1 MKWRHVFLL
10 VLAVAASTARYL
22 SSPFPNG
29 SENPVVALMAFNTP
43 ALLWLVHGWYAAMP
57 GVIVFI
63 GGTLTLGAW
72 RVWFEPAPRKKRSR
86 GELPPW
92 PISTTDEKP
101 AIVVGETHHPVEA
114 REIPDPDW
122 LVIPERG
129 LYTGIAIFGAVGS
142 GKTSA
147 CMHPFARQLLGWQ
160 AKDPERRAAA
170 RVLEVKEDFCCD
182 IREILEKA
190 GREDDYMELG
200 MAGKWQWNPL
210 AAHWLDSY
218 SLAYTVSSL
227 LNQLFGKGKDP
238 FWQQAYT
245 NLVKWII
252 ELYRIFPDRWVT
264 LQDVYQCAI
273 NPELFK
279 EKLDD
284 AERVVNTQKNGT
296 IVISTRNFMAHQADL
311 LPFGP
316 WAEFPGEEHQTM
328 WTAAAARWFEERRV
342 KYRVNENPGGHTDTD
357 RLEARL
363 ESVKTWYDHDW
374 MQIDAK
380 LRTTC
385 VEGISSFL
393 SLFDMQEVASIF
405 CPKAPARPAGGSD
418 NEDEDGD
425 RRPPVSAAGMRKHLP
440 PLDELIESGKVL
452 ALNMPAGSNPALAR
466 AIGMFLKNVWLQTLL
481 RRPARMKQEPE
492 LYFRPAVFICDE
504 YQSFASVGEDDPSGD
519 EKAFALTRQCRVIPI
534 VATQSISSL
543 RSVLGTSEAWRTL
556 LQTLR
561 TRIFLSLSDDASAEI
576 ASKLSGQVAKI
587 KPSWT
592 VTESAQQA
600 QVSLLSGRAGG
611 SRGSVGTSKSFREQ
625 REALFQPREFG
636 LLPNC
641 QAICL
646 PYDGTNAT
654 SAVRVYLKP
663 YYLPVDTPYWRAV
676 ETGKI

>member
-1 MKWRHVFLL
+1 MRWSHVFLF
-10 VLAVAASTARYL
+10 VLAVAASTGRYVW
-22 SSPFPNG
+22 SPFPPA
-29 SENPVVALMAFNTP
+29 SENPVVALMALDAP
-43 ALLWLVHGWYAAMP
+43 VLLWLMQGWYAAMP
-57 GVIVFI
+57 GVAVFI
-63 GGTLTLGAW
+63 GGTLFSGVW
-72 RVWFEPAPRKKRSR
+72 RVWFESGQRKKPGK

-92 PISTTDEKP
+92 PIADTDEKP

-114 REIPDPDW
+114 REVPNPDW

-160 AKDPERRAAA
+160 ATNPKRRAAA
-170 RVLEVKEDFCCD
+170 LVLEVKGDFCYD

-190 GREDDYMELG
+190 GRADDYMELG
-200 MAGKWQWNPL
+200 MGGEWQWNPL

-264 LQDVYQCAI
+264 LRDVYKCAI
-273 NPELFK
+273 NPELFA
-279 EKLDD
+279 EKLGEAQFIVD
-284 AERVVNTQKNGT
+284 VQTQGAV
-296 IVISTRNFMAHQADL
+296 VISDKDWKARKKEL
-311 LPFGP
+311 LTFGT
-316 WAEFPGEEHQTM
+316 WALLSGGKYKGIQTGAVEL
-328 WTAAAARWFEERRV
+328 WLQTEGIA
-342 KYRVNENPGGHTDTD
+342 YDIITPGGHTDTD
-357 RLEARL
+357 RLKARL
-363 ESVKTWYDHDW
+363 DSVRTWYDHDW
-374 MQIDAK
+374 MKLDPK
-380 LRTTC
+380 LRTSC

-393 SLFDMQEVASIF
+393 SLFDMEDVAAIF
-405 CPKAPARPAGGSD
+405 CPQA
-418 NEDEDGD
+418 
-425 RRPPVSAAGMRKHLP
+425 PPVEDAAKRPKWEPTETGGIKRHLP

-466 AIGMFLKNVWLQTLL
+466 AVGVFLKNAWLQTLL
-481 RRPARMKQEPE
+481 RRPAQMKADSER
-492 LYFRPAVFICDE
+492 YFRPAVFICDE

-543 RSVLGTSEAWRTL
+543 RSVLGTSEAWRAL

-576 ASKLSGQVAKI
+576 ASKLCGQVAKI

-592 VTESAQQA
+592 VTESTRQA
-600 QVSLLSGRAGG
+600 EVSLLSGKAGG
-611 SRGSVGTSKSFREQ
+611 GQGSVGTSKSFREQ
-625 REALFQPREFG
+625 REALFQTREFA

-646 PYDGTNAT
+646 PYDGTNAA

-663 YYLPVDTPYWRAV
+663 YYLPETTPYWRAV
-676 ETGKI
+676 EAGQI

>member
-1 MKWRHVFLL
+1 MKWSHIFLFI
-10 VLAVAASTARYL
+10 LAVAASTGRYVL
-22 SSPFPNG
+22 HPFPSG
-29 SENPVVALMAFNTP
+29 SENPVVALMALDAPMF
-43 ALLWLVHGWYAAMP
+43 LWVMHGWYAAMP
-57 GVIVFI
+57 GTVVFI
-63 GGTLTLGAW
+63 GGTLVLGVW
-72 RVWFEPAPRKKRSR
+72 RVWLEPAPRKPGGR
-86 GELPPW
+86 GGLPPW
-92 PISTTDEKP
+92 PISEMDEKP
-101 AIVVGETHHPVEA
+101 AIVGGETHHPVEA
-114 REIPDPDW
+114 REIPNPEW

-129 LYTGIAIFGAVGS
+129 LYTGVAIFGAVGS

-160 AKDPERRAAA
+160 ATNPKRRAAA
-170 RVLEVKEDFCCD
+170 LILEVKGDFCYD
-182 IREILEKA
+182 IREILKKA
-190 GREDDYMELG
+190 GREADYMELSLD
-200 MAGKWQWNPL
+200 GKWQWSPL
-210 AAHWLDSY
+210 AAHWLDAY

-273 NPELFK
+273 NPDLFK
-279 EKLDD
+279 EKIDE
-284 AERVVNTQKNGT
+284 AGVVVYVQLHGEV
-296 IVISTRNFMAHQADL
+296 VISDKDWAVRKDAL
-311 LPFGP
+311 LAFGN
-316 WAEFPGEEHQTM
+316 WNELEDGECKATKTPALEKWLQTEGIPYRA
-328 WTAAAARWFEERRV
+328 TVPQSHTKPERLLARWQ
-342 KYRVNENPGGHTDTD
+342 
-357 RLEARL
+357 
-363 ESVKTWYDHDW
+363 SVKTRYDHDW
-374 MQIDAK
+374 MKLDPK
-380 LRTTC
+380 LRTSC

-393 SLFDMQEVASIF
+393 SLFDMEDVADIF
-405 CPKAPARPAGGSD
+405 CPQA
-418 NEDEDGD
+418 
-425 RRPPVSAAGMRKHLP
+425 PPVEDAAERPQWEPTESGGIWKHLP

-466 AIGMFLKNVWLQTLL
+466 AVGVFLKNAWLQTLL
-481 RRPARMKQEPE
+481 RRPAQMKADPKR
-492 LYFRPAVFICDE
+492 YFRPAVFICDE

-543 RSVLGTSEAWRTL
+543 RSVLGTSEAWRAL

-561 TRIFLSLSDDASAEI
+561 TRIFLSLSDDASAEL
-576 ASKLSGQVAKI
+576 ASKLCGQVAKI

-592 VTESAQQA
+592 VTESTRQA
-600 QVSLLSGRAGG
+600 EVSLLSGKAGG
-611 SRGSVGTSKSFREQ
+611 TKGSVGTSKSFREQ

-646 PYDGTNAT
+646 PYDGTHAT

-663 YYLPVDTPYWRAV
+663 YYLPETTPYWRAV
-676 ETGKI
+676 EAGKI

>member
-1 MKWRHVFLL
+1 MIDFVKQNIAPGSTVYTDGLQGFEGIPKAGVRHIPHLQPLRTDLRKGVPSVVPLADRAIGNLKQWLIGTYHGVSNPQLHIYLDEFVFRHNRRRSPMAAFQTLL
-10 VLAVAASTARYL
+10 
-22 SSPFPNG
+22 G
-29 SENPVVALMAFNTP
+29 
-43 ALLWLVHGWYAAMP
+43 
-57 GVIVFI
+57 
-63 GGTLTLGAW
+63 LGA
-72 RVWFEPAPRKKRSR
+72 
-86 GELPPW
+86 GQPPT
-92 PISTTDEKP
+92 PYRRIQ
-101 AIVVGETHHPVEA
+101 GA
-114 REIPDPDW
+114 RN
-122 LVIPERG
+122 
-129 LYTGIAIFGAVGS
+129 IAMD
-142 GKTSA
+142 GK
-147 CMHPFARQLLGWQ
+147 
-160 AKDPERRAAA
+160 
-170 RVLEVKEDFCCD
+170 
-182 IREILEKA
+182 
-190 GREDDYMELG
+190 Y
-200 MAGKWQWNPL
+200 QWNPL

-264 LQDVYQCAI
+264 LRDVYLCAI
-273 NPELFK
+273 DPELFK
-279 EKLDD
+279 QKLDE
-284 AERVVNTQKNGT
+284 AKGVVKSQKNGA
-296 IVISTRNFMAHQADL
+296 IVISAKDLDKRRADL
-311 LPFGP
+311 GGVP
-316 WAEFPGEEHQTM
+316 WTTFSDGERQTP
-328 WTAAAARWFEERRV
+328 WTAELAKWLQREGVICRVAPVAA
-342 KYRVNENPGGHTDTD
+342 HTDTD
-357 RLEARL
+357 RLKARY
-363 ESVKTWYDHDW
+363 ESVKTWYEKDW
-374 MQIDAK
+374 MQMDPK
-380 LRTTC
+380 LRTSC

-393 SLFDMQEVASIF
+393 SLFDMEDVADIF
-405 CPKAPARPAGGSD
+405 CPKAPAKERVAEGEDAG
-418 NEDEDGD
+418 NGD
-425 RRPPVSAAGMRKHLP
+425 SRPPVGKARMRRHLP

-466 AIGMFLKNVWLQTLL
+466 AIGVFLKNAWLQTLI
-481 RRPARMKQEPE
+481 RRPAQMKADPGR
-492 LYFRPAVFICDE
+492 YFRPAVFICDE
-504 YQSFASVGEDDPSGD
+504 YQSFASVGEEDPSGD

-543 RSVLGTSEAWRTL
+543 RSVLGTSEAWRAL

-576 ASKLSGQVAKI
+576 ASKLCGQVAKI

-646 PYDGTNAT
+646 PYDGTHAT

-676 ETGKI
+676 AAGKI

>member
-1 MKWRHVFLL
+1 MKWSHVFLF
-10 VLAVAASTARYL
+10 VLAVAASTGRYVW
-22 SSPFPNG
+22 SPFPPG
-29 SENPVVALMAFNTP
+29 SENPVVALMALDAP
-43 ALLWLVHGWYAAMP
+43 MLLWVIHGWYAAMP
-57 GVIVFI
+57 GVITFI
-63 GGTLTLGAW
+63 GGTLVLGVW
-72 RVWFEPAPRKKRSR
+72 RVWFESTPRKKRGK

-92 PISTTDEKP
+92 PISPSDEKP
-101 AIVVGETHHPVEA
+101 AIVVGETHHPVEP
-114 REIPDPDW
+114 REVPNPDW

-160 AKDPERRAAA
+160 ATNPKRRAAA
-170 RVLEVKEDFCCD
+170 LILEVKGDFCYD
-182 IREILEKA
+182 IREILKKA
-190 GREDDYMELG
+190 GREDDYMELS
-200 MAGKWQWNPL
+200 MDGKWQWNPL
-210 AAHWLDSY
+210 AAHWLDAY

-264 LQDVYQCAI
+264 LRDVYQCAI
-273 NPELFK
+273 NPDLFK
-279 EKLDD
+279 EKIDE
-284 AERVVNTQKNGT
+284 AGVVVYVQLHGE
-296 IVISTRNFMAHQADL
+296 IVISDKDWKAHKDAL
-311 LPFGP
+311 LAFGS
-316 WAEFPGEEHQTM
+316 WNELEDGECKASKTPALEKWLQTEGIPYRI
-328 WTAAAARWFEERRV
+328 TVPKSHTKPKRLLARWQ
-342 KYRVNENPGGHTDTD
+342 
-357 RLEARL
+357 
-363 ESVKTWYDHDW
+363 SVKTWYDHDW
-374 MQIDAK
+374 MKLDPK
-380 LRTTC
+380 LRTSC

-393 SLFDMQEVASIF
+393 SLFDMEDVADIF
-405 CPKAPARPAGGSD
+405 CPQA
-418 NEDEDGD
+418 
-425 RRPPVSAAGMRKHLP
+425 PPVKDEAERPQWEPREEGGIWKHLP

-466 AIGMFLKNVWLQTLL
+466 AVGVFLKNAWLQTLL
-481 RRPARMKQEPE
+481 RRPAQMKADPKR
-492 LYFRPAVFICDE
+492 YFRPAVFICDE

-543 RSVLGTSEAWRTL
+543 RSVLGTSEAWRAL

-561 TRIFLSLSDDASAEI
+561 TRIFLSLSDDASAEL
-576 ASKLSGQVAKI
+576 ASKLCGQVAKI

-592 VTESAQQA
+592 VTESTRQA
-600 QVSLLSGRAGG
+600 EVSLLSGKAGG
-611 SRGSVGTSKSFREQ
+611 GQGSVGTSKSFREQ
-625 REALFQPREFG
+625 REALFQPREFA

-646 PYDGTNAT
+646 PYDGTHAT

-663 YYLPVDTPYWRAV
+663 YYLPETMPYWRAV
-676 ETGKI
+676 EAGKI

>member
-1 MKWRHVFLL
+1 MKLRHIVLFFL
-10 VLAVAASTARYL
+10 AAAASAGRYF
-22 SSPFPNG
+22 SSPFPAG
-29 SENPVVALMAFNTP
+29 SENPVVALMALNAP
-43 ALLWLVHGWYAAMP
+43 VLLSVMHGWYAAMP
-57 GVIVFI
+57 GVVVFI
-63 GGTLTLGAW
+63 GGTLTLGVW
-72 RVWFEPAPRKKRSR
+72 RVCFEPGPRKKRSK
-86 GELPPW
+86 GGLPPW
-92 PISTTDEKP
+92 PIAASDEKP

-114 REIPDPDW
+114 REISNPDW

-129 LYTGIAIFGAVGS
+129 LYTGVAIFGAVGS

-160 AKDPERRAAA
+160 ATNPKKRAAA
-170 RVLEVKEDFCCD
+170 LILEVKGDFCYD
-182 IREILEKA
+182 IREILKKA

-200 MAGKWQWNPL
+200 MHGAYQWNPL
-210 AAHWLDSY
+210 GAHWLDAC

-264 LQDVYQCAI
+264 LQDVYKCAI
-273 NPELFK
+273 NPDLFK
-279 EKLDD
+279 QKIGE
-284 AERVVNTQKNGT
+284 AVFVVAVQTHGA
-296 IVISTRNFMAHQADL
+296 IVISANDWARRKFDL
-311 LPFGP
+311 IDFGAWSELPG
-316 WAEFPGEEHQTM
+316 GEYKGM
-328 WTAAAARWFEERRV
+328 WTGAAEHWLQTEGI
-342 KYRVNENPGGHTDTD
+342 KYHIITPDGHTDTK
-357 RLEARL
+357 RLKARL
-363 ESVKTWYDHDW
+363 DSVVTWYTHAW
-374 MQIDAK
+374 MKLDPK
-380 LRTTC
+380 LRTSC

-393 SLFDMQEVASIF
+393 SLFDMADVADIS
-405 CPKAPARPAGGSD
+405 CPKAPARPRGG
-418 NEDEDGD
+418 EDEDDGNGD
-425 RRPPVSAAGMRKHLP
+425 SRPPVGKARMRRHLP

-466 AIGMFLKNVWLQTLL
+466 AIGVFLKNAWLQTLL
-481 RRPARMKQEPE
+481 RRPAQMKADPE
-492 LYFRPAVFICDE
+492 RYFRPAVFICDE

-543 RSVLGTSEAWRTL
+543 RSVLGTSEAWRAL

-561 TRIFLSLSDDASAEI
+561 TRIFLSLSDDASADI
-576 ASKLSGQVAKI
+576 ASKLCGQVAKI

-592 VTESAQQA
+592 VTESARQA
-600 QVSLLSGRAGG
+600 EVSLLSGKAGG
-611 SRGSVGTSKSFREQ
+611 GRGSVGTSKSFREQ

-646 PYDGTNAT
+646 PYDGTHAT

-663 YYLPVDTPYWRAV
+663 YYLPETTPYWRAV
-676 ETGKI
+676 EKGKI

>member
-1 MKWRHVFLL
+1 MKWSHIVFF

-22 SSPFPNG
+22 SSPFPAG
-29 SENPVVALMAFNTP
+29 SENPVVVLMALNAP
-43 ALLWLVHGWYAAMP
+43 VLLWLMHGWYAAMP
-57 GVIVFI
+57 GVLVFI
-63 GGTLTLGAW
+63 GGTLALGVW
-72 RVWFEPAPRKKRSR
+72 RVWFESGPRKRQGK

-92 PISTTDEKP
+92 PITASDEKP
-101 AIVVGETHHPVEA
+101 AIVVGETHHPIEA
-114 REIPDPDW
+114 REVPNPDW

-147 CMHPFARQLLGWQ
+147 CMNPFARQLLGWQ
-160 AKDPERRAAA
+160 ATNPERRAAA
-170 RVLEVKEDFCCD
+170 LLLEVKGDFCYD
-182 IREILEKA
+182 IREILKKA

-200 MAGKWQWNPL
+200 MGEKWQWNPL

-264 LQDVYQCAI
+264 LQDVYRCAI
-273 NPELFK
+273 SPAIFQRKIEDAIIVVEKQKKGVLTISAESYETHMDALLEL
-279 EKLDD
+279 E
-284 AERVVNTQKNGT
+284 Q
-296 IVISTRNFMAHQADL
+296 
-311 LPFGP
+311 
-316 WAEFPGEEHQTM
+316 WAETPRGEREAPRGTQVERWLQTNGVPYKAG
-328 WTAAAARWFEERRV
+328 T
-342 KYRVNENPGGHTDTD
+342 PDGHTDT
-357 RLEARL
+357 ARL
-363 ESVKTWYDHDW
+363 ELRLKSVVLWYEQDW
-374 MQIDAK
+374 MQLDPK
-380 LRTTC
+380 LRTSC

-393 SLFDMQEVASIF
+393 SLFDMEDVAAVF
-405 CPKAPARPAGGSD
+405 CPKAPQRRAAMVEEDAGDGPGRPGGALAGT
-418 NEDEDGD
+418 
-425 RRPPVSAAGMRKHLP
+425 RRPLP
-440 PLDELIESGKVL
+440 ALDELIEGGKVL

-466 AIGMFLKNVWLQTLL
+466 AVGVFLKNAWLQTLL
-481 RRPARMKQEPE
+481 RRPARMKQEPGR
-492 LYFRPAVFICDE
+492 YFRPAVFICDE

-534 VATQSISSL
+534 IATQSISSL
-543 RSVLGTSEAWRTL
+543 RSVLGTSEAWRAL

-576 ASKLSGQVAKI
+576 ASKLCGQVAKI

-600 QVSLLSGRAGG
+600 QVSLLSGIAGG
-611 SRGSVGTSKSFREQ
+611 SKGSVGTSKSFREQ

-646 PYDGTNAT
+646 PYDGTHAA

-663 YYLPVDTPYWRAV
+663 YYLQPDRPYWRAV
-676 ETGKI
+676 EAGQI

>member
-1 MKWRHVFLL
+1 MKLRHIFLS
-10 VLAVAASTARYL
+10 VLAVSAAIARYI
-22 SSPFPNG
+22 SSPFPTG
-29 SENPVVALMAFNTP
+29 SENPVVALMALDAP
-43 ALLWLVHGWYAAMP
+43 ALLWLAHGWYALMP
-57 GVIVFI
+57 GVAVFI
-63 GGTLTLGAW
+63 GGTLFSGVW
-72 RVWFEPAPRKKRSR
+72 HVWFESGTAHETGQGRAASVADCPIRRETGHRRRGNASPHRGAGGSQPGLARDPGAGPLHRSR
-86 GELPPW
+86 HL
-92 PISTTDEKP
+92 
-101 AIVVGETHHPVEA
+101 
-114 REIPDPDW
+114 
-122 LVIPERG
+122 RG
-129 LYTGIAIFGAVGS
+129 GRL

-160 AKDPERRAAA
+160 AWNPERRAAA
-170 RVLEVKEDFCCD
+170 LILEVKGDFCYD
-182 IREILEKA
+182 IREILKA
-190 GREDDYMELG
+190 AKREEDYMEIG
-200 MAGKWQWNPL
+200 MDGKYQWNPL

-264 LQDVYQCAI
+264 LRDVYLCAI
-273 NPELFK
+273 DPELFK
-279 EKLDD
+279 QKLDE
-284 AERVVNTQKNGT
+284 AKGVVKSQKNGA
-296 IVISTRNFMAHQADL
+296 IVISAKDLDKRRADL
-311 LPFGP
+311 GGVP
-316 WAEFPGEEHQTM
+316 WTTFSDGERQTP
-328 WTAAAARWFEERRV
+328 WTAELAKWLQREGVTCRV
-342 KYRVNENPGGHTDTD
+342 APVAGHTDTD
-357 RLEARL
+357 RLKARY
-363 ESVKTWYDHDW
+363 ESVKTWYEKDW
-374 MQIDAK
+374 MQMDPK
-380 LRTTC
+380 LRTSC

-393 SLFDMQEVASIF
+393 SLFDMEDVADIF
-405 CPKAPARPAGGSD
+405 CPKAPAKERVAEGEDAG
-418 NEDEDGD
+418 NGD
-425 RRPPVSAAGMRKHLP
+425 SRPPVGKARMRRHLP

-466 AIGMFLKNVWLQTLL
+466 AIGVFLKNAWLQTLI
-481 RRPARMKQEPE
+481 RRPAQMKADPGR
-492 LYFRPAVFICDE
+492 YFRPAVFICDE
-504 YQSFASVGEDDPSGD
+504 YQSFASVGEEDPSGD

-543 RSVLGTSEAWRTL
+543 RSVLGTSEAWRAL

-576 ASKLSGQVAKI
+576 ASKLCGQVAKI

-646 PYDGTNAT
+646 PYDGTHAT

-676 ETGKI
+676 AAGKI